1 MSRIDDA
8 FAAATA
14 GDFKLI
20 YSFDMS
26 YTPSA
31 CSIGWNTT
39 FMASMIAK
47 YATSPAAYLWNGDVL
62 VSTYAGEGYGDSFF
76 AELKSLLAE
85 QDISISLSPALTTYT
100 DAAQNTTV
108 DPTAVA
114 DGMLA
119 NYTSI
124 DGYLNCM
131 LFAFPLVKR
140 QGQI

>member
-1 MSRIDDA
+1 
-8 FAAATA
+8 
-14 GDFKLI
+14 
-20 YSFDMS
+20 
-26 YTPSA
+26 
-31 CSIGWNTT
+31 
-39 FMASMIAK
+39 MASMIAK

-85 QDISISLSPALTTYT
+85 QNISISLSPALTTYT